1 VTGKFEGRTAREWI
15 AALRDPDPRA
25 RAGAA
30 RALARLCA
38 AAVDAPFDEVL
49 DALKP
54 RLELGRG
61 LEPDRRARD
70 AMFEATK
77 VVAERRARVLGL
89 RVKRPADLRTMRGG
103 DLVRHAIDRLWD
115 ACDIYS
121 DRAAL
126 RSVLDLATPGQIA
139 VYAIFW
145 THAEVSNGGF
155 HQYFHNAT
163 GILAPEALDGLRRI
177 GALRFAELLE
187 RAMRRFPRGAP
198 PTDNARRRDD
208 LDSITD
214 GAFRGLDE
222 AFFEL
227 DRHDDLLELVADHVR
242 AHPDEF
248 FEAERRG

>member
-1 VTGKFEGRTAREWI
+1 MTRRFEGRTAREWI
-15 AALRDPDPRA
+15 DALGDEDPRV
-25 RAGAA
+25 RASAA
-30 RALARLCA
+30 RTLARLCA
-38 AAVDAPFDEVL
+38 SLPDPPFDEVL

-54 RLELGRG
+54 RLDLGPG
-61 LEPDRRARD
+61 MEPDRRARD

-77 VVAERRARVLGL
+77 VVAAERARALGL
-89 RVKRPADLRTMRGG
+89 KVKRPADLASMPGA

-121 DRAAL
+121 NRTAL
-126 RSVLDLATPGQIA
+126 RSVLDLATPGQSA

-155 HQYFHNAT
+155 HQYFFNAT
-163 GILAPEALDGLRRI
+163 GILAPETLEGLTRI
-177 GALRFAELLE
+177 GALRFAELLD

-198 PTDNARRRDD
+198 STDGARRRHD
-208 LDSITD
+208 LHGMTD
-214 GAFRGLDE
+214 GAFRELDK

-227 DRHDDLLELVADHVR
+227 DRHDDLLELCADYIR

-248 FEAERRG
+248 FEA